1 MYRGEELKVQKYEDK
16 SKDQKQ
22 QKPKP
27 SQLRKVKK
35 KEIILNAAPLHD
47 RSKSIDL
54 CPLYKFWNDNG
65 VGFSSFY

>member
-27 SQLRKVKK
+27 FQLRKVKK

-47 RSKSIDL
+47 QVAVNYIIVN
-54 CPLYKFWNDNG
+54 F
-65 VGFSSFY
+65 

>member
-47 RSKSIDL
+47 QVAVNYIIVN
-54 CPLYKFWNDNG
+54 F
-65 VGFSSFY
+65 